1 MGIFS
6 ENSTIITGAS
16 MGIGRALALQLAGK
30 GAWLTLAA
38 RNEAKLD
45 ETAALCRERGG
56 RAEVVRTDVAVRQQ
70 CEHLIQKC
78 VSAYGRIDTLINNA
92 GITLIAPFEEVTDI
106 SLYEKV
112 MQVNFLGAV
121 YCTYYALP
129 HLKETRGRLAAIN
142 SLAGLTGVPSRSAY
156 SASKFA
162 LNGFFDTLRIEQQD
176 NGVSVTM
183 IYPGFTNTEIRR
195 VGFRGDGQRLTHDPI
210 KKSKTMTPEECAR
223 RIIVAVERRKRQV
236 IMTSRAKVGKW
247 LKIIAPE
254 TIDRLAKRATE
265 RGG

>member
-16 MGIGRALALQLAGK
+16 MGIGRALALQLAEK
-30 GAWLTLAA
+30 GAWLTLGA
-38 RNEAKLD
+38 RNEDKLE

-56 RAEVVRTDVAVRQQ
+56 RALAVRTDVAVREQ
-70 CEHLIQKC
+70 CEHLIQSG

-92 GITLIAPFEEVTDI
+92 GITMVAPFEEVTDI
-106 SLYEKV
+106 SLYEKI
-112 MQVNFLGAV
+112 MQVNYLGAV

-129 HLKETRGRLAAIN
+129 HLKKTKGRLAVIN

-162 LNGFFDTLRIEQQD
+162 LNGFFDTLRIEQED
-176 NGVSVTM
+176 NGVTVTM
-183 IYPGFTNTEIRR
+183 IFPGFTDTGIRR
-195 VGFRGDGQRLTHDPI
+195 VGYGGDGRQLTHDPI
-210 KKSKTMTPEECAR
+210 KKSKTMSAEECAR
-223 RIIVAVERRKRQV
+223 RILDTVARRKREN

-247 LKIIAPE
+247 LKIISPE
-254 TIDRLAKRATE
+254 TIDRLAKKATE